1 MTLNKFSAS
10 RAERLEVG
18 SSMMST
24 RALVERALAIST
36 SCCWPMASVLTSVS
50 GFTSSPTA
58 ALTCPFGESTCS
70 CATDSS
76 RMSDTVSRCTFPGA
90 TTDFVLVRSTSKFEV
105 CSWRW

>member
-24 RALVERALAIST
+24 RALVESALAIST

-58 ALTCPFGESTCS
+58 SMCHRVMVMQNGKIVEQGPVAE
-70 CATDSS
+70 
-76 RMSDTVSRCTFPGA
+76 
-90 TTDFVLVRSTSKFEV
+90 VLVNPQTDYTKRLVRAAFEIAT
-105 CSWRW
+105 